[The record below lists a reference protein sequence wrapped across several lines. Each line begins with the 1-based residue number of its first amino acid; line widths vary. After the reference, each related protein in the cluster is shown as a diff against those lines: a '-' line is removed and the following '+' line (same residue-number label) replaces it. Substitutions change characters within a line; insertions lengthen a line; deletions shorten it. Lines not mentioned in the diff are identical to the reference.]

1 MNYYAHRFGAI
12 LAFASLCSCG
22 GGGGGGVGNSV
33 PPPAPAVTLSLSTT
47 NGVVSVGQSV
57 PVNWTSTGSTCTAQG
72 DWSGTQSANGSAQL
86 IVNHSSVFTLECANG
101 ANSASASLRIEA
113 IGTNSKTTSTVAYS
127 STGLSTLNYVI
138 LPIDGLAQVYDPA
151 NGLIH
156 AITSA
161 TSSSYP
167 QSLIS
172 IDPATAQVVASTPLS
187 SVPWTLAVSADGQYL
202 YVMATAMGSP
212 VQRYTVSGLVPDL
225 SIPLSSSGY
234 AQGLSVSSASPTT
247 IAVTSMVTVGNNPSQ
262 SQLQIFDGATPR
274 ANSFLAP
281 FVPVAVTLLSPVWT
295 ADNTG
300 ILVPGSGINVFAVDA
315 RGVSLTKVVP
325 VGGPFDGSLHGNV
338 FYDNDGN
345 VIDTAGPVALL
356 GQIADHG
363 KPIPSQYVENL
374 AIGKSFTLDSDEFQN
389 RYLTSYS
396 ATQFYAIDSVQIP
409 LANGLSGPSGGN
421 VILWGTDGVAWNE
434 GGSLVVAHGSFAQ
447 AGGLLA
453 PIQSLPVI
461 AGGSLVSGKSAG
473 ATYTMYDIAAND
485 IAADTCGNLHAAIAD
500 NATYFP
506 NSVLTFDA
514 TSGAVAAS
522 NYAASQP
529 TFLAVADDCTAI
541 YAGVLNSNSLVR
553 LGLPAL
559 TSTAVIP
566 LTQSPPAGAITMPLP
581 FAQSIS
587 VAPGNADTI
596 AVTLN
601 FHGSLCNGS
610 DYGLAIFDGN
620 TRRPNVFTTQS
631 GPKAVAWGKD
641 TSTLYEEDWDGIK
654 SLTVDATGAGQPTLL
669 VPYATLEGDTDI
681 YDLSTNL
688 YFDPAK
694 TRVLS
699 GDGAAY
705 DTALATSAK
714 LPVKPVIN
722 GNGCNLFGA
731 VTTDRHTGKVFYA
744 QFNTDDDSIS
754 VISFDSQSLSQS
766 DQMKI
771 PKPSGMVTMG
781 GPIRLVRLNATGVAL
796 MTNLGY
802 VIALNG
808 EMFAQ

>member
-57 PVNWTSTGSTCTAQG
+57 PVNSGRRRGRPARLKATGRAHSPQMAARNSSLITVPFSRWNAPTAP
-72 DWSGTQSANGSAQL
+72 TVPA
-86 IVNHSSVFTLECANG
+86 HRF
-101 ANSASASLRIEA
+101 RIEA

-234 AQGLSVSSASPTT
+234 AQGLSPSSASPTT

-363 KPIPSQYVENL
+363 KPISSQYVENL

-421 VILWGTDGVAWNE
+421 VILWGNRRRCLERRWKSCGRARKLRSGRWIARTD
-434 GGSLVVAHGSFAQ
+434 S
-447 AGGLLA
+447 
-453 PIQSLPVI
+453 
-461 AGGSLVSGKSAG
+461 
-473 ATYTMYDIAAND
+473 
-485 IAADTCGNLHAAIAD
+485 
-500 NATYFP
+500 
-506 NSVLTFDA
+506 
-514 TSGAVAAS
+514 VAARHRRR
-522 NYAASQP
+522 QP
-529 TFLAVADDCTAI
+529 
-541 YAGVLNSNSLVR
+541 
-553 LGLPAL
+553 
-559 TSTAVIP
+559 
-566 LTQSPPAGAITMPLP
+566 
-581 FAQSIS
+581 
-587 VAPGNADTI
+587 
-596 AVTLN
+596 
-601 FHGSLCNGS
+601 
-610 DYGLAIFDGN
+610 
-620 TRRPNVFTTQS
+620 
-631 GPKAVAWGKD
+631 
-641 TSTLYEEDWDGIK
+641 
-654 SLTVDATGAGQPTLL
+654 GQ
-669 VPYATLEGDTDI
+669 
-681 YDLSTNL
+681 
-688 YFDPAK
+688 
-694 TRVLS
+694 
-699 GDGAAY
+699 
-705 DTALATSAK
+705 
-714 LPVKPVIN
+714 
-722 GNGCNLFGA
+722 
-731 VTTDRHTGKVFYA
+731 
-744 QFNTDDDSIS
+744 
-754 VISFDSQSLSQS
+754 
-766 DQMKI
+766 
-771 PKPSGMVTMG
+771 
-781 GPIRLVRLNATGVAL
+781 
-796 MTNLGY
+796 
-802 VIALNG
+802 
-808 EMFAQ
+808 